1 MVSRVFACALF
12 ALKDDSM
19 RSSYKL
25 IRRMNGRK
33 RGNMAELKCAV
44 ENCTYNDQRLCCKG
58 DIMVGGKHACDCD
71 ETCCESFVQQREGM
85 DSFKSSVTHP
95 SSTISIDCE
104 AVKCIYNSN
113 YKCHADH
120 VDITGGG
127 ACNCAQTS
135 CATFTER

>member
-12 ALKDDSM
+12 ALKNESM

-71 ETCCESFVQQREGM
+71 ETCCESFAQQREGM